1 MKKTFMAMLLLGG
14 TVSMFAQT
22 PQPSTPTT
30 GNGSTSSSTTTQP
43 TTTQPT
49 TTQPSTTQPSTTQPA
64 TTQPST
70 SNPTNSTMNSGVN
83 TTTTDP
89 NATNTNVNNT
99 TNSANG
105 TMNANANANW
115 NGVSASTS
123 WTPTTPPS
131 YNWTGYNVW
140 PGSTSL
146 YPNTTAG
153 GYPIPQ
159 ATADASA
166 SMNSTSANAAYSG
179 TAVSAL
185 PANVQLRFNQDF
197 PTAMNNNYTWSQ
209 YGDWFHTYYVNN
221 GRLWQYHYSSRGDG
235 YALAL
240 PVIQT
245 YVPENIITS
254 AIQKFGSSLYSIA
267 MVKTNGG
274 NSAYQV
280 GLLQGGQLAMQYL
293 DDNGVTVAD
302 VWRVEDSSSM
312 NSTQANAAMDSS
324 SMNNGNSSSMSTD
337 ATNQSSTSTDANSQS
352 ATSTDMNSQSTDAN
366 TQSADKS
373 KSKMK
378 IKNADGSETKIKVKD
393 GEMKVKNKPATN
405 DSTTNDQQ
413 QPQ

>member
-1 MKKTFMAMLLLGG
+1 M
-14 TVSMFAQT
+14 
-22 PQPSTPTT
+22 
-30 GNGSTSSSTTTQP
+30 
-43 TTTQPT
+43 
-49 TTQPSTTQPSTTQPA
+49 
-64 TTQPST
+64 
-70 SNPTNSTMNSGVN
+70 SGVN
-83 TTTTDP
+83 TTTSP
-89 NATNTNVNNT
+89 NAANTNVNGTMN
-99 TNSANG
+99 NANG
-105 TMNANANANW
+105 TSNTMNANANANW
-115 NGVSASTS
+115 NGVNASTS

-166 SMNSTSANAAYSG
+166 SMNSTSNNAAYSG

-185 PANVQLRFNQDF
+185 PANVQLRFGQDF
-197 PTAMNNNYTWSQ
+197 PTAVNNNYTWNQ

-254 AIQKFGSSLYSIA
+254 AIQKFGSSLYSIS

-312 NSTQANAAMDSS
+312 NSTQANAAMDNSG
-324 SMNNGNSSSMSTD
+324 SMNNGSSSSMSTD
-337 ATNQSSTSTDANSQS
+337 ATNQSSSTSASSQS
-352 ATSTDMNSQSTDAN
+352 ATSTDMNSQSSDAS
-366 TQSADKS
+366 TQSADQG

-378 IKNADGSETKIKVKD
+378 IKNADGSETKIKMKD
-393 GEMKVKNKPATN
+393 GQMKVKNKPASN

-413 QPQ
+413 QQQ